1 MRGAM
6 GRITI
11 RSITTGS
18 GSVNSEGMWVPT
30 PVDTEVRGSFHIRNT
45 GTSET
50 DPGDLGKLSQRLR
63 GVVRIPLDTV
73 ISNKDFII
81 IDDINSACNGTYNI
95 ENIQYTRTHLRVEIR
110 KTDD

>member
-1 MRGAM
+1 
-6 GRITI
+6 
-11 RSITTGS
+11 
-18 GSVNSEGMWVPT
+18 
-30 PVDTEVRGSFHIRNT
+30 
-45 GTSET
+45 
-50 DPGDLGKLSQRLR
+50 
-63 GVVRIPLDTV
+63 VRIPLDTV